1 MATEVKLK
9 FHTKEVMHSIN
20 QSASRKMSAAVNEVR
35 NTVMETLSGSRSG
48 QTYYVPGTHRS
59 YTASAPGE
67 PPAVATSELR
77 QSVSTLIE
85 SEVGGIVGKVGT
97 DKIQGKM
104 TEFGTRHMAP
114 RPWLRK
120 SFEKAE
126 GKVRAILSGMW
137 F

>member
-9 FHTKEVMHSIN
+9 FHTREVLHSIN
-20 QSASRKMSAAVNEVR
+20 QSASRKMAAAVNEVR
-35 NTVMETLSGSRSG
+35 NTVLETLSGSRTG
-48 QTYYVPGTHRS
+48 ETYYVPGTRRQ

-67 PPAVATSELR
+67 SPAVATSELR
-77 QSVSTLIE
+77 ESIGTSIE
-85 SEVGGIVGKVGT
+85 SELGGVVGKVGT

-104 TEFGTRHMAP
+104 TEFGTRNMAP

-126 GKVRAILSGMW
+126 GKVKAILSGMW

>member
-9 FHTKEVMHSIN
+9 FHTQEVLHSID
-20 QSASRKMSAAVNEVR
+20 QAASRRMLTAVNEVR
-35 NTVMETLSGSRSG
+35 NTVLETLSGNRSG
-48 QTYYVPGTHRS
+48 RMYYVPGTRKL
-59 YTASAPGE
+59 YQASSPGE
-67 PPAVATSELR
+67 APAQATSELR
-77 QSVSTLIE
+77 QSIDTSIE
-85 SEVGGIVGKVGT
+85 TERGGIVGRVGT

-104 TEFGTRHMAP
+104 TEFGTRNMAP

-126 GKVRAILSGMW
+126 GKVRAILSGVW

>member
-9 FHTKEVMHSIN
+9 FHTREVMHSIN
-20 QSASRKMSAAVNEVR
+20 QAASRKMSQAVNEVR
-35 NTVMETLSGSRSG
+35 NTVLETLSGKRSG
-48 QTYYVPGTHRS
+48 LTYYVPGTHKS

-67 PPAVATSELR
+67 PPAVATSELK
-77 QSVSTLIE
+77 QSISTSIE
-85 SEVGGIVGKVGT
+85 DEPGGIVGKVGT

-104 TEFGTRHMAP
+104 TEFGTRDMAP

-120 SFEKAE
+120 SFEKSEA
-126 GKVRAILSGMW
+126 KVKAILSGRW